1 MGRGCLSALLAG
13 ALLGLW
19 LLLGLSCSAARSS
32 RWEASPGPYDQF
44 DPPRLTALAEARERF
59 ESEDL
64 PGAMEGLEALLRQDP
79 LNLTV
84 AALLQDAELAALERG
99 FEVEG
104 LEPPSAAAARGAE
117 AGPRTR
123 LRRWYAARAEQRG
136 SSFDLVLAARIED
149 DTVAALRLLDRA
161 VEIDPKNLWA
171 HYGRAY
177 ELLKLNRVEE
187 SRGALSRALE
197 LDPGHPRARRLE
209 ITLLG
214 LGKDRARARAALRT
228 WLLELEGDARVP
240 RRDWID
246 GALDLVALEQEQEGY
261 SDSLTLL
268 TRLEPLTPEQAWRRE
283 LLFSVAYESL
293 GRHGEALEAA
303 RRAQGLRPAG
313 FRAFATEARLLQYR
327 FDDLP
332 GALAAWEQTAELAN
346 QAGAGWLDG
355 DASAAE
361 LQARIEVARLRERL
375 ALDRGATEETGAP
388 PGP

>member
-1 MGRGCLSALLAG
+1 MGARATTLARGA
-13 ALLGLW
+13 
-19 LLLGLSCSAARSS
+19 LLLGLLCLGLACSAVRSG
-32 RWEASPGPYDQF
+32 RWESSPGPYDQF
-44 DPPRLTALAEARERF
+44 DAPRLAALAQARERF
-59 ESEDL
+59 EAEDL
-64 PGAMEGLEALLRQDP
+64 RGAMEGLQALLRQDP

-99 FEVEG
+99 QAVEG
-104 LEPPSAAAARGAE
+104 LP
-117 AGPRTR
+117 AGPPPAANATEVGPRIR

-136 SSFDLVLAARIED
+136 TSFDLVLAARIED
-149 DTVAALRLLDRA
+149 DTLAALRLLDRA
-161 VEIDPKNLWA
+161 VEVDPKNLWA

-187 SRGALSRALE
+187 SRGALSRALL

-214 LGKDRARARAALRT
+214 LGKDRARAKTALRT

-261 SDSLTLL
+261 ADSLNLL
-268 TRLEPLTPEQAWRRE
+268 QRLEPLTPEQAWRRE
-283 LLFSVAYESL
+283 LLFSVAFESL
-293 GRHGEALEAA
+293 GRYPEALEAA
-303 RRAQGLRPAG
+303 RRAQTLRPAG
-313 FRAFATEARLLQYR
+313 FRAYATEARLLQHR
-327 FDDLP
+327 FDDLE

-375 ALDRGATEETGAP
+375 VLDRGAGQKDVDRGP
-388 PGP
+388 P